1 MNNRR
6 RVVGEKNKTKENKA
20 VATIAKNALV
30 SILFMFCLIILCK
43 VLYFLN
49 FVQIIALNFTY
60 ARKNCYNLPVATKHY
75 NQEMLI

>member
-1 MNNRR
+1 MNTLRR
-6 RVVGEKNKTKENKA
+6 LGGNNKTKETKA
-20 VATIAKNALV
+20 AATWVKNARL

-60 ARKNCYNLPVATKHY
+60 ARKNCYNLHVRTKHY
-75 NQEMLI
+75 NCAILQ